1 MAVSGLFG
9 MFLMAVRLFLMAVR
23 LLLALSAIK

>member
-9 MFLMAVRLFLMAVR
+9 MLLMAVLLFLMAVR